1 MSFSFRP
8 ISKTDPD
15 NFDVMFN
22 TEVVGTFSW
31 KRNHPK
37 PEDKVAIVHA
47 LTGEVGIFP
56 NEQEACQWLV
66 KVAVRNESEWAKSL
80 YQKN

>member
-15 NFDVMFN
+15 NFDILFN
-22 TEVVGTFSW
+22 SVPVGTFMW

-37 PEDKVAIVHA
+37 PEDRVAVIHA
-47 LTGEVGIFP
+47 LTGEVAIVP
-56 NEQEACQWLV
+56 SENEACQWLV
-66 KVAVRNESEWAKSL
+66 KVAVRNEADWAKSL
-80 YQKN
+80 FQ